1 MSEYRPL
8 STSIAPCCSGSLFF
22 SPCLYVF
29 PYVWFTFYLAFLHSA
44 RVPNLHLIHFFTP
57 FPSLSLYISR
67 TSSNCPLL
75 YFFSTA
81 QSQTFICLAVEV
93 SVSFC
98 LPFCFSLSST
108 LSFSLALSSV
118 VRPPPPTHTNPL
130 PLASWCMFMYMK
142 ASCSLAP
149 NLCPPLADDLDN
161 CFHL

>member
-57 FPSLSLYISR
+57 FPRFRCIFLAPPVTVRFCIFY
-67 TSSNCPLL
+67 
-75 YFFSTA
+75 TA